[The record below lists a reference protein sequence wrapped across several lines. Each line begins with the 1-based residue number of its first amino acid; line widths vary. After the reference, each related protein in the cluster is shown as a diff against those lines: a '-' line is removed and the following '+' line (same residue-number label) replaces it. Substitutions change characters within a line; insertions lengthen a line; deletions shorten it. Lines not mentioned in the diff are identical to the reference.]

1 MVREVVEASVRG
13 EKRSLVFTMSEM
25 RSNLQLLPL
34 LVPHVLD
41 TLTCISHQEE
51 DTAF

>member
-1 MVREVVEASVRG
+1 MVREAVGASMRG

-25 RSNLQLLPL
+25 RSNLELLPL

-41 TLTCISHQEE
+41 TLTCTFHQG
-51 DTAF
+51 DNTVF